1 MSELCSSRSE
11 QPEPSTPQKFEK
23 TIDLERPSL
32 EFPFQLALEEYF
44 QADGVGERE
53 DLIEHAKRTM
63 ELVEEFAGLKL
74 PPEALYA
81 VLLHDVVDRFHNR
94 DSQKCTP
101 ERRQAAGLALADVF
115 TNPETG
121 VTCAQGS
128 YVASLLADF
137 IATEKASAHHRV
149 RVATTIPEDIREIIT
164 DHYQESVPAEA
175 WRQIEPFV
183 DVEQM
188 AEFLDKTNIEAVI
201 IKACE
206 LLDNMC
212 YPSSSRESAKLQDVL
227 EAESFYAPLCEVMGF
242 DGLAA
247 SLRSQAHI
255 IRLEGQ
261 GKRKLIEEIREQYEK
276 TRHVG
281 VRNLVNTIFGTE
293 QVETEAVVG
302 LGSEASCHNRS
313 VHIGDFVAQNGK
325 AVYGK
330 YRLKTVGSW
339 AAKVHEAHQNDKPEY
354 TPMDVLG
361 LTVISKNVKAQA
373 RDFVEFLQRRID
385 MNPAFQ
391 LKKAASKSSAI
402 CVHGTVDYVTTVRRE
417 MEQRGFDTERC
428 EFVVQDA
435 ESVQQ
440 RGQKYQVSKTTF
452 LMDYPGLDKGVPVEV
467 QFVTEDER
475 RRSRTGEVAHIIYKY
490 IRQLE
495 RQRPVSDEDKLEQQN
510 SVSDKDK
517 HSIARE
523 MSQLLEQ
530 IHQRR
535 DYASHDLEVNE
546 RSTPARDALL
556 EDLYHFLCHELA

>member
-11 QPEPSTPQKFEK
+11 QLELSAPQKIEEI
-23 TIDLERPSL
+23 IDLERPSL
-32 EFPFQLALEEYF
+32 EFPFQLTLEGYF
-44 QADGVGERE
+44 QGEGVNERK
-53 DLIEHAKRTM
+53 DLVEHAERTM
-63 ELVEEFAGLKL
+63 KLVEEFAGLKL
-74 PPEALYA
+74 PPEAIHA
-81 VLLHDVVDRFHNR
+81 VLLHDVADRFHNR

-115 TNPETG
+115 TNPEIEITDS
-121 VTCAQGS
+121 QGL
-128 YVASLLADF
+128 YIASLLVDF
-137 IATEKASAHHRV
+137 ILVEEASGQHRLD
-149 RVATTIPEDIREIIT
+149 VANAIPESIREIIT
-164 DHYQESVPAEA
+164 DRYEGAVPAEA

-188 AEFLDKTNIEAVI
+188 AAFLDNTNIEAVI

-206 LLDNMC
+206 LLDNMR

-255 IRLEGQ
+255 IRLKGQ
-261 GKRKLIEEIREQYEK
+261 GKHELVKDIREQYE
-276 TRHVG
+276 TIRRAG
-281 VRNLVNTIFGTE
+281 VRNLVSAIFDA
-293 QVETEAVVG
+293 QIITEAAVG
-302 LGSEASCHNRS
+302 PRSEESCPNRS

-325 AVYGK
+325 LVYGK

-339 AAKVHEAHQNDKPEY
+339 AAKVHEARQNGKPEY

-373 RDFVEFLQRRID
+373 HDFVKFLERID
-385 MNPAFQ
+385 TTPVLD

-402 CVHGTVDYVTTVRRE
+402 CVHGTVDYVTTVRQE
-417 MEQRGFDTERC
+417 MEQRGFDIGRC
-428 EFVVQDA
+428 EFMVQDD
-435 ESVQQ
+435 ESVKQ
-440 RGQKYQVSKTTF
+440 RGQKYQVSKVTF

-495 RQRPVSDEDKLEQQN
+495 QQG
-510 SVSDKDK
+510 SVPDKDK
-517 HSIARE
+517 HSIAQT
-523 MSQLLEQ
+523 MSQLLRQ

-535 DYASHDLEVNE
+535 DYASHDLMVNE
-546 RSTPARDALL
+546 RSTPARDAFL
-556 EDLYHFLCHELA
+556 EDLWHFLQHELA

>member
-1 MSELCSSRSE
+1 MSELCSSYSE
-11 QPEPSTPQKFEK
+11 QLGLSAPLKFEK
-23 TIDLERPSL
+23 TTDSERVPLEGSFRS
-32 EFPFQLALEEYF
+32 ALEGYF
-44 QADGVGERE
+44 QGEGVNERE
-53 DLIEHAKRTM
+53 DLMAHAERTM
-63 ELVEEFAGLKL
+63 KLVEEFAGLKL
-74 PPEALYA
+74 PPEAIHA

-115 TNPETG
+115 TNPKIDM
-121 VTCAQGS
+121 TCAQGS

-137 IATEKASAHHRV
+137 IATEKASGQHRV
-149 RVATTIPEDIREIIT
+149 QVANTIPENIREIIT
-164 DHYQESVPAEA
+164 DRYEGSVPAEA
-175 WRQIEPFV
+175 WQQIEPFV

-212 YPSSSRESAKLQDVL
+212 HPSSSRESAKLQDVL

-255 IRLEGQ
+255 IRLKGQ
-261 GKRKLIEEIREQYEK
+261 GKRKLVEEIREQYE
-276 TRHVG
+276 TIRQVG

-293 QVETEAVVG
+293 EVVAEAVVG
-302 LGSEASCHNRS
+302 LRSEASCHNRP
-313 VHIGDFVAQNGK
+313 VHIGDFLAENGK
-325 AVYGK
+325 EVEGK

-339 AAKVHEAHQNDKPEY
+339 AAKVHEARQNDKLEY

-361 LTVISKNVKAQA
+361 LTVISDTVKDQA

-391 LKKAASKSSAI
+391 LKKANSKSSAI
-402 CVHGTVDYVTTVRRE
+402 YVQGTVDYVNAVRWE
-417 MEQRGFDTERC
+417 MWQHGFDIGRC
-428 EFVVQDA
+428 EFAIQDD
-435 ESVQQ
+435 ESVKQ
-440 RGQKYQVSKTTF
+440 RGQKYQVSKVTF
-452 LMDYPGLDKGVPVEV
+452 LMDHPELDKGVPVEV
-467 QFVTEDER
+467 QFVTKAER
-475 RRSRTGEVAHIIYKY
+475 QRSRTGEVAHIIYKY

-495 RQRPVSDEDKLEQQN
+495 RQRPVSDKEKYF
-510 SVSDKDK
+510 
-517 HSIARE
+517 IAQT
-523 MSQLLEQ
+523 MSRLLKQ

-535 DYASHDLEVNE
+535 DYASHDLMVNE

>member
-11 QPEPSTPQKFEK
+11 QLELSAPQKKFE
-23 TIDLERPSL
+23 IDLERQSL
-32 EFPFQLALEEYF
+32 EFSFQLALEGYF
-44 QADGVGERE
+44 EGEGVNERK
-53 DLIEHAKRTM
+53 DLVEHAERTM
-63 ELVEEFAGLKL
+63 KLAEEFAGLKL
-74 PPEALYA
+74 PPEAIHA
-81 VLLHDVVDRFHNR
+81 VLLHDVADRFHNR

-115 TNPETG
+115 TNPKIDM
-121 VTCAQGS
+121 TCAQVL
-128 YVASLLADF
+128 YVTSLLADL
-137 IATEKASAHHRV
+137 IETEKASGRHRLQ
-149 RVATTIPEDIREIIT
+149 VANTIPENIREIIT
-164 DHYQESVPAEA
+164 DRYEGSVPAEA

-206 LLDNMC
+206 LLDNMR

-255 IRLEGQ
+255 IRLKGQ
-261 GKRKLIEEIREQYEK
+261 GEHDLVKEIREQYE
-276 TRHVG
+276 TIRQVG

-293 QVETEAVVG
+293 EVVAKAVVG
-302 LGSEASCHNRS
+302 LRSEASCHNRP
-313 VHIGDFVAQNGK
+313 VHIGDFLAKNGK
-325 AVYGK
+325 KVEGK

-339 AAKVHEAHQNDKPEY
+339 AAKVHEARQNDKLEY

-361 LTVISKNVKAQA
+361 LTVISGTVKDQA

-391 LKKAASKSSAI
+391 LKKANSKSSAI
-402 CVHGTVDYVTTVRRE
+402 YVQGTVDYVNAVRWE
-417 MEQRGFDTERC
+417 MWQHGFDIGRC
-428 EFVVQDA
+428 EFAIQDD
-435 ESVQQ
+435 ESVKQC
-440 RGQKYQVSKTTF
+440 GQKYQVSKVTF
-452 LMDYPGLDKGVPVEV
+452 LMDHPGVNKGVPVEV
-467 QFVTEDER
+467 QFVTKAER
-475 RRSRTGEVAHIIYKY
+475 QRSRTGEVAHIIYKY

-495 RQRPVSDEDKLEQQN
+495 RKRPVPDEEKLF
-510 SVSDKDK
+510 
-517 HSIARE
+517 IAQT
-523 MSQLLEQ
+523 MSRLLKQ

-535 DYASHDLEVNE
+535 DYASHDLMVNE
-546 RSTPARDALL
+546 RSTPARDAFL
-556 EDLYHFLCHELA
+556 EDLWYFLQYELA

>member
-11 QPEPSTPQKFEK
+11 QLELGTPQKKFE
-23 TIDLERPSL
+23 IDLERPSL
-32 EFPFQLALEEYF
+32 EFPFKLALEEYF
-44 QADGVGERE
+44 RGEGVDERE
-53 DLIEHAKRTM
+53 DLVEHAERTM
-63 ELVEEFAGLKL
+63 KLVEEFAGLKL
-74 PPEALYA
+74 PPEAIHA

-101 ERRQAAGLALADVF
+101 ERRQAAGLALADVC
-115 TNPETG
+115 TNPGTG
-121 VTCAQGS
+121 MTREQGS

-137 IATEKASAHHRV
+137 ILVEEASGRHRLQ
-149 RVATTIPEDIREIIT
+149 VANTIPESIREIIT
-164 DHYQESVPAEA
+164 DRYEGSVPAEA
-175 WRQIEPFV
+175 WQQIEPFV

-206 LLDNMC
+206 LLDNMR

-255 IRLEGQ
+255 IRLKGQ
-261 GKRKLIEEIREQYEK
+261 GKRKLVEEIREQYE
-276 TRHVG
+276 TIRHAG

-293 QVETEAVVG
+293 EVVTEAVVG
-302 LGSEASCHNRS
+302 LRSEASCHNRP
-313 VHIGDFVAQNGK
+313 VHIGDFLAENGK
-325 AVYGK
+325 EVEGK

-339 AAKVHEAHQNDKPEY
+339 AAKVHEARQNGKPEY

-361 LTVISKNVKAQA
+361 LTVISDTVKDQA

-391 LKKAASKSSAI
+391 LKKANSKSKAI
-402 CVHGTVDYVTTVRRE
+402 CVQGTVDYVNAVRWE
-417 MEQRGFDTERC
+417 MWQHGFDIGRC
-428 EFVVQDA
+428 EFAIQDD
-435 ESVQQ
+435 ESVKQ
-440 RGQKYQVSKTTF
+440 RGQKYQVSKVTF
-452 LMDYPGLDKGVPVEV
+452 LMDHPELDKGVPVEV
-467 QFVTEDER
+467 QFVTKAER
-475 RRSRTGEVAHIIYKY
+475 QRSRTGEVAHIIYKY

-495 RQRPVSDEDKLEQQN
+495 RQR
-510 SVSDKDK
+510 SVSDKEK
-517 HSIARE
+517 HFIAQT
-523 MSQLLEQ
+523 MSRLLKQ

-535 DYASHDLEVNE
+535 DYASHDLMVNE
-546 RSTPARDALL
+546 RSTPARDAFL
-556 EDLYHFLCHELA
+556 EDLWHFLQHELA

>member
-11 QPEPSTPQKFEK
+11 QLELSTPQKFEK

-44 QADGVGERE
+44 RGEGVKERE
-53 DLIEHAKRTM
+53 DLVAHAERTM
-63 ELVEEFAGLKL
+63 KLVEEFAVRKL
-74 PPEALYA
+74 PPEAIYA
-81 VLLHDVVDRFHNR
+81 VLLHDVADRFHNR

-121 VTCAQGS
+121 VTCEQGL
-128 YVASLLADF
+128 YVASLLADL
-137 IATEKASAHHRV
+137 IATEKTSYYHRL
-149 RVATTIPEDIREIIT
+149 RVAGSIPEDIREIIT
-164 DHYQESVPAEA
+164 DRYEGAVPAEA

-188 AEFLDKTNIEAVI
+188 AAFLDNTNIEAVI

-206 LLDNMC
+206 LLDNMR

-255 IRLEGQ
+255 IRLKGR
-261 GKRKLIEEIREQYEK
+261 GKHELVKDIREQYE
-276 TRHVG
+276 TIRRAG
-281 VRNLVNTIFGTE
+281 VRNLVSAIFDA
-293 QVETEAVVG
+293 QIITEAAVG
-302 LGSEASCHNRS
+302 PRSEESCPNRS

-325 AVYGK
+325 LVYGK

-339 AAKVHEAHQNDKPEY
+339 AAKVHEARQNGKPEY

-373 RDFVEFLQRRID
+373 HDFVKFLERID
-385 MNPAFQ
+385 TTPVLD

-402 CVHGTVDYVTTVRRE
+402 CVHGTVDYVTTVRQE
-417 MEQRGFDTERC
+417 MEQRGFDIGRC
-428 EFVVQDA
+428 EFVVQDD
-435 ESVQQ
+435 ESVKQ

-495 RQRPVSDEDKLEQQN
+495 RQRPVSDEDK
-510 SVSDKDK
+510 
-517 HSIARE
+517 HSIAQT
-523 MSQLLEQ
+523 MSQLLKQ

-535 DYASHDLEVNE
+535 DYASHDLMVNE

-556 EDLYHFLCHELA
+556 EDLWHFLQYELA

>member
-11 QPEPSTPQKFEK
+11 QLELSAPQKKFE
-23 TIDLERPSL
+23 IDLERQSL
-32 EFPFQLALEEYF
+32 EFSFQLALEGYF
-44 QADGVGERE
+44 EGEGVNERK
-53 DLIEHAKRTM
+53 DLVEHAERTM
-63 ELVEEFAGLKL
+63 KLAEEFAGLKL
-74 PPEALYA
+74 PPEAIHA
-81 VLLHDVVDRFHNR
+81 VLLHDVADRFHNR

-115 TNPETG
+115 TNPKIDM
-121 VTCAQGS
+121 TCAQVS
-128 YVASLLADF
+128 YVTSLLADL
-137 IATEKASAHHRV
+137 IETEKASGRHRLQ
-149 RVATTIPEDIREIIT
+149 VANTIPESIREIIT
-164 DHYQESVPAEA
+164 DRYEGSVPAEA

-206 LLDNMC
+206 LLDNMR

-255 IRLEGQ
+255 IRLKGQ
-261 GKRKLIEEIREQYEK
+261 GEHDLIEEIREQYE
-276 TRHVG
+276 TIRHIG

-293 QVETEAVVG
+293 EVVTEAVVG
-302 LGSEASCHNRS
+302 PRSEASCHNRP
-313 VHIGDFVAQNGK
+313 VHIGDFLAENGK
-325 AVYGK
+325 EVEGK

-339 AAKVHEAHQNDKPEY
+339 AAKVHEARQNDKLEY

-361 LTVISKNVKAQA
+361 LTVISDTVKDQA

-402 CVHGTVDYVTTVRRE
+402 CVHGTVDYVTTVRQE
-417 MEQRGFDTERC
+417 MERCRFDTKRC
-428 EFVVQDA
+428 EFVVQDD
-435 ESVQQ
+435 ESVKQ
-440 RGQKYQVSKTTF
+440 RGQKYQVSKVTF
-452 LMDYPGLDKGVPVEV
+452 LMDHPGVDKGVPVEV
-467 QFVTEDER
+467 QFVTKAER
-475 RRSRTGEVAHIIYKY
+475 QRARTGEVAHIIYKY

-495 RQRPVSDEDKLEQQN
+495 QQGSASDEDKVSDEDKYA
-510 SVSDKDK
+510 
-517 HSIARE
+517 IAKE
-523 MSQLLEQ
+523 MSRLLKQ

-535 DYASHDLEVNE
+535 DYASHDLMVNE
-546 RSTPARDALL
+546 RSTPARDAFL
-556 EDLYHFLCHELA
+556 EDLWHFLQYELA

>member
-1 MSELCSSRSE
+1 MSELCSSCSE
-11 QPEPSTPQKFEK
+11 QLEQLGTPQKKFE
-23 TIDLERPSL
+23 IDLERPSL
-32 EFPFQLALEEYF
+32 EFPFQLTLEGYF
-44 QADGVGERE
+44 QGEGVNERK
-53 DLIEHAKRTM
+53 DLVGHAERTM
-63 ELVEEFAGLKL
+63 KLVEEFAGLKL
-74 PPEALYA
+74 PPEAIHA

-121 VTCAQGS
+121 MTCAQGS

-137 IATEKASAHHRV
+137 IAVEEASGRHRLQ
-149 RVATTIPEDIREIIT
+149 VANTIPENIREIIT
-164 DHYQESVPAEA
+164 DRYEGSVPAEA

-206 LLDNMC
+206 LLDNMR

-227 EAESFYAPLCEVMGF
+227 EAELFYAPLCEVMGF

-261 GKRKLIEEIREQYEK
+261 GKRKLIEEICEQYE
-276 TRHVG
+276 TIRHVG

-293 QVETEAVVG
+293 EVKTKAVVG
-302 LGSEASCHNRS
+302 PRSEESCPNRS
-313 VHIGDFVAQNGK
+313 IHIGDFSAQNGK
-325 AVYGK
+325 KVEGK

-339 AAKVHEAHQNDKPEY
+339 AAKVHEARQNDKLEY

-361 LTVISKNVKAQA
+361 LTVISDTVKDQA

-391 LKKAASKSSAI
+391 LKKANSKSSAI
-402 CVHGTVDYVTTVRRE
+402 YVQGTVDYVNAVRWE
-417 MEQRGFDTERC
+417 MWQHGFDIGRC
-428 EFVVQDA
+428 EFAIQDD
-435 ESVQQ
+435 ESVKQC
-440 RGQKYQVSKTTF
+440 GQKYQVSKVTF
-452 LMDYPGLDKGVPVEV
+452 LMDHPELDKGVPVEV
-467 QFVTEDER
+467 QFVTKAER
-475 RRSRTGEVAHIIYKY
+475 QRSRTGEVAHIIYKY
-490 IRQLE
+490 IRQLG
-495 RQRPVSDEDKLEQQN
+495 RQRPVSDEE
-510 SVSDKDK
+510 K
-517 HSIARE
+517 HFIAQT
-523 MSQLLEQ
+523 MSRLLRQ

-535 DYASHDLEVNE
+535 DYASHDLMVNE
-546 RSTPARDALL
+546 RSITARDAFL
-556 EDLYHFLCHELA
+556 EDLWYFLQHELA

>member
-11 QPEPSTPQKFEK
+11 QLELSAPQKKFE
-23 TIDLERPSL
+23 IDLERQSL
-32 EFPFQLALEEYF
+32 EFSFQLALEGYF
-44 QADGVGERE
+44 EGEGVNERK
-53 DLIEHAKRTM
+53 DLVEHAERTM
-63 ELVEEFAGLKL
+63 KLAEEFAGLKL
-74 PPEALYA
+74 PPEAIHA
-81 VLLHDVVDRFHNR
+81 VLLHDVADRFHNR

-115 TNPETG
+115 TNPKIDM
-121 VTCAQGS
+121 TCAQVS
-128 YVASLLADF
+128 YVTSLLADL
-137 IATEKASAHHRV
+137 IETEKASGRHRLQ
-149 RVATTIPEDIREIIT
+149 VANTIPESIREIIT
-164 DHYQESVPAEA
+164 DRYEGSVPAEA

-206 LLDNMC
+206 LLDNMR

-247 SLRSQAHI
+247 SLRSQVHI
-255 IRLEGQ
+255 IRLKGQ
-261 GKRKLIEEIREQYEK
+261 GKRKLIEEIREQYE
-276 TRHVG
+276 TIRHVG

-293 QVETEAVVG
+293 EVVTEAAVG
-302 LGSEASCHNRS
+302 PRSEESCPNRS
-313 VHIGDFVAQNGK
+313 IHIGDFLAQNGK
-325 AVYGK
+325 EVEGK

-339 AAKVHEAHQNDKPEY
+339 AAKVHEARQNDKPEY

-361 LTVISKNVKAQA
+361 LTVISDTVADQA
-373 RDFVEFLQRRID
+373 RDFVAFLQQRID
-385 MNPAFQ
+385 TTPAFQ

-402 CVHGTVDYVTTVRRE
+402 CVHGTVDYVTTVRQE
-417 MEQRGFDTERC
+417 MDQRGFDIGRC

-435 ESVQQ
+435 ESVKQ
-440 RGQKYQVSKTTF
+440 RGQKYQVSKVTF
-452 LMDYPGLDKGVPVEV
+452 LMDHPGVNKGVPVEV
-467 QFVTEDER
+467 QFVTKAER
-475 RRSRTGEVAHIIYKY
+475 QRSRTGEVAHIIYKY

-495 RQRPVSDEDKLEQQN
+495 QQRSVSAKDKLEQQN

-517 HSIARE
+517 HSIAQT
-523 MSQLLEQ
+523 MSRLLKQ

-535 DYASHDLEVNE
+535 DYASHDLMVNE
-546 RSTPARDALL
+546 RSTQARDAFL
-556 EDLYHFLCHELA
+556 EDLWYFLQYELA

>member
-11 QPEPSTPQKFEK
+11 QLELSAPQKKFE
-23 TIDLERPSL
+23 IDLERQSL
-32 EFPFQLALEEYF
+32 ESPFQLALEGYF
-44 QADGVGERE
+44 EGEGVNERK
-53 DLIEHAKRTM
+53 DLVEHAERTM
-63 ELVEEFAGLKL
+63 KLAEEFAGLKL
-74 PPEALYA
+74 PPEAIHA
-81 VLLHDVVDRFHNR
+81 VLLHDVADRFHNR

-115 TNPETG
+115 TNPKIDM
-121 VTCAQGS
+121 TCAQVS
-128 YVASLLADF
+128 YVTSLLADL
-137 IATEKASAHHRV
+137 IETEKASGRHRLQ
-149 RVATTIPEDIREIIT
+149 VANTIPESIREIIT
-164 DHYQESVPAEA
+164 DRYEGSVPAEA

-206 LLDNMC
+206 LLDNMR

-255 IRLEGQ
+255 IRLKGQ
-261 GKRKLIEEIREQYEK
+261 GEHDLIEEIREQYE
-276 TRHVG
+276 TIRHIG

-293 QVETEAVVG
+293 EVVTEAVVG
-302 LGSEASCHNRS
+302 PRSEESCPNRS
-313 VHIGDFVAQNGK
+313 IHIGDFLAKNGK
-325 AVYGK
+325 KVEGK

-339 AAKVHEAHQNDKPEY
+339 AAKVHEARQNDKLEY

-361 LTVISKNVKAQA
+361 LTVISGTVKDQA

-391 LKKAASKSSAI
+391 LKKANSKSSAI
-402 CVHGTVDYVTTVRRE
+402 YVQGTVDYVNAVRWE
-417 MEQRGFDTERC
+417 MWQHGFDIGRC
-428 EFVVQDA
+428 EFAIQDD
-435 ESVQQ
+435 ESVKQ
-440 RGQKYQVSKTTF
+440 RGQKYQVSKVTL
-452 LMDYPGLDKGVPVEV
+452 LMDHLGLDNGVPVEV
-467 QFVTEDER
+467 QFVTKAER
-475 RRSRTGEVAHIIYKY
+475 QRSRTGEVAHIIYKY

-495 RQRPVSDEDKLEQQN
+495 RKRPVPDEEKLF
-510 SVSDKDK
+510 
-517 HSIARE
+517 IAQT
-523 MSQLLEQ
+523 MSRLLKQ

-535 DYASHDLEVNE
+535 DYASHDLMVNE
-546 RSTPARDALL
+546 RSTPARDAFL
-556 EDLYHFLCHELA
+556 EDLWYFLQYELA

>member
-1 MSELCSSRSE
+1 MSELCSSCSE
-11 QPEPSTPQKFEK
+11 QLELGTLQKKFE
-23 TIDLERPSL
+23 IDLERPSL
-32 EFPFQLALEEYF
+32 ESPFQLTLEGYF
-44 QADGVGERE
+44 QSEGVNERK
-53 DLIEHAKRTM
+53 DLMAHAERTM
-63 ELVEEFAGLKL
+63 KLVEEFAGLKL
-74 PPEALYA
+74 PPEAIHA

-115 TNPETG
+115 TNPKTG
-121 VTCAQGS
+121 MTREQGS

-137 IATEKASAHHRV
+137 ILVEEVSGQHRLQ
-149 RVATTIPEDIREIIT
+149 VANTIPENIREIIT
-164 DHYQESVPAEA
+164 DRYEGSVPAEA
-175 WRQIEPFV
+175 WQQIEPFV

-255 IRLEGQ
+255 IRLKGQ
-261 GKRKLIEEIREQYEK
+261 GEHDLVKEIREQYE
-276 TRHVG
+276 TIRQVG

-293 QVETEAVVG
+293 EVKTEAVVG
-302 LGSEASCHNRS
+302 PRSEESCPNRS
-313 VHIGDFVAQNGK
+313 IHIGDFLAKNGK
-325 AVYGK
+325 KVEGK

-339 AAKVHEAHQNDKPEY
+339 AAKVHEARQNDKLEY

-361 LTVISKNVKAQA
+361 LTVISGTVKDQA

-391 LKKAASKSSAI
+391 LKKANSKSSAI
-402 CVHGTVDYVTTVRRE
+402 YMQGTVDYVNAVRWE
-417 MEQRGFDTERC
+417 MWQHGFDIGRC
-428 EFVVQDA
+428 EFAIQDD
-435 ESVQQ
+435 ESVKQC
-440 RGQKYQVSKTTF
+440 GQKYQVSKVTF
-452 LMDYPGLDKGVPVEV
+452 LMDHPELDKGVPVEV
-467 QFVTEDER
+467 QFVTKAER
-475 RRSRTGEVAHIIYKY
+475 QRSRTGEVAHIIYKY

-495 RQRPVSDEDKLEQQN
+495 RKRPVPDEEKLF
-510 SVSDKDK
+510 
-517 HSIARE
+517 IAQT
-523 MSQLLEQ
+523 MSRLLKQ

-535 DYASHDLEVNE
+535 DYASHDLMVNE
-546 RSTPARDALL
+546 RSITARDALL
-556 EDLYHFLCHELA
+556 GDLCHFLCHELA

>member
-11 QPEPSTPQKFEK
+11 QLELSAPQKKFE
-23 TIDLERPSL
+23 IDLERQSL
-32 EFPFQLALEEYF
+32 EFSFQLALEGYF
-44 QADGVGERE
+44 EGEGVNERK
-53 DLIEHAKRTM
+53 DLVEHAERTM
-63 ELVEEFAGLKL
+63 KLAEEFAGLKL
-74 PPEALYA
+74 PPEAIHA
-81 VLLHDVVDRFHNR
+81 VLLHDVADRFHNR

-115 TNPETG
+115 TNPKIDM
-121 VTCAQGS
+121 TCAQVS
-128 YVASLLADF
+128 YVTSLLADL
-137 IATEKASAHHRV
+137 IETEKASGRHRLQ
-149 RVATTIPEDIREIIT
+149 VANTIPESIREIIT
-164 DHYQESVPAEA
+164 DRYEGSVPAEA

-206 LLDNMC
+206 LLDNMR

-255 IRLEGQ
+255 IRLKGQ
-261 GKRKLIEEIREQYEK
+261 GEHDLIEEIREQYE
-276 TRHVG
+276 TIRHIG

-293 QVETEAVVG
+293 EVVTEAVVG
-302 LGSEASCHNRS
+302 PRSEASCHNRP
-313 VHIGDFVAQNGK
+313 VHIGDFLAENGK
-325 AVYGK
+325 EVEGK

-339 AAKVHEAHQNDKPEY
+339 AAKVHEARQNDKLEY

-361 LTVISKNVKAQA
+361 LTVISDTVKDQA
-373 RDFVEFLQRRID
+373 RDFMEFLQRRID

-402 CVHGTVDYVTTVRRE
+402 CVHGTVDYVTTVRQE
-417 MEQRGFDTERC
+417 MERCRFDTKRC
-428 EFVVQDA
+428 EFVVQDD
-435 ESVQQ
+435 ESVKQ
-440 RGQKYQVSKTTF
+440 RGQKYQVSKVTF
-452 LMDYPGLDKGVPVEV
+452 LMDHPGVDKGVPVEV
-467 QFVTEDER
+467 QFVTKAER
-475 RRSRTGEVAHIIYKY
+475 QRARTGEVAHIIYKY

-495 RQRPVSDEDKLEQQN
+495 QQGSASDEDKVSDEDKYA
-510 SVSDKDK
+510 
-517 HSIARE
+517 IAKE
-523 MSQLLEQ
+523 MSRLLKQ

-535 DYASHDLEVNE
+535 DYASHDLMVNE
-546 RSTPARDALL
+546 RSTPARDAFL
-556 EDLYHFLCHELA
+556 EDLWHFLQYELA

>member
-1 MSELCSSRSE
+1 MSELCSSCSE
-11 QPEPSTPQKFEK
+11 QLELGTLQKKFE
-23 TIDLERPSL
+23 IDLERPSL
-32 EFPFQLALEEYF
+32 ESPFQLTLKGYF
-44 QADGVGERE
+44 QSEGVNERK
-53 DLIEHAKRTM
+53 DLAAHAERTM
-63 ELVEEFAGLKL
+63 KLVEEFAGLKL
-74 PPEALYA
+74 PLEAIHA
-81 VLLHDVVDRFHNR
+81 VLLHDVADRFHNR

-115 TNPETG
+115 TNPKTG
-121 VTCAQGS
+121 MTREQGS

-137 IATEKASAHHRV
+137 IAVEEASGRHRLQ
-149 RVATTIPEDIREIIT
+149 VANTIPENIREIIT
-164 DHYQESVPAEA
+164 DRYNGSVPAEA
-175 WRQIEPFV
+175 WRQVEPFV

-206 LLDNMC
+206 LLDNMR

-261 GKRKLIEEIREQYEK
+261 GEHDLVKEIRGQYE
-276 TRHVG
+276 TIRHVG

-293 QVETEAVVG
+293 EVKTKAVVG
-302 LGSEASCHNRS
+302 PRSEASCHNRP
-313 VHIGDFVAQNGK
+313 VHIGDFLAENGK
-325 AVYGK
+325 EVEGK

-339 AAKVHEAHQNDKPEY
+339 AAKVHEARQNDKPEY
-354 TPMDVLG
+354 TLMDVLG
-361 LTVISKNVKAQA
+361 LTVISDTVKDQA

-391 LKKAASKSSAI
+391 LKKANSKSSAI
-402 CVHGTVDYVTTVRRE
+402 YVQGTVDYVNAVRWE
-417 MEQRGFDTERC
+417 MWQHGFDIGRC
-428 EFVVQDA
+428 EFAIQDD
-435 ESVQQ
+435 ESVKQ
-440 RGQKYQVSKTTF
+440 RGQKYQVSKATF
-452 LMDYPGLDKGVPVEV
+452 LMDHPELDKGVPVEV
-467 QFVTEDER
+467 QFVTKAER
-475 RRSRTGEVAHIIYKY
+475 QRSRTGEVAHIIYKY

-495 RQRPVSDEDKLEQQN
+495 RKRPVPDKE
-510 SVSDKDK
+510 K
-517 HSIARE
+517 HFIAQT
-523 MSQLLEQ
+523 MSRLLKQ

-535 DYASHDLEVNE
+535 DYASHDLMVNE

>member
-1 MSELCSSRSE
+1 MSELCSSCSE
-11 QPEPSTPQKFEK
+11 QLEQLGTPQKKFE
-23 TIDLERPSL
+23 IDLERQSL
-32 EFPFQLALEEYF
+32 ESPFQLALKEYF
-44 QADGVGERE
+44 RGEGVNERE
-53 DLIEHAKRTM
+53 DLAVHAERTM
-63 ELVEEFAGLKL
+63 KLVEEFAGLKL
-74 PPEALYA
+74 PPEAIHA

-115 TNPETG
+115 TNPRTG
-121 VTCAQGS
+121 MTCEQGS

-137 IATEKASAHHRV
+137 ILVEEVSGRHRLQ
-149 RVATTIPEDIREIIT
+149 VANTIPENIREIIT
-164 DHYQESVPAEA
+164 DRYEGSVPAEA

-206 LLDNMC
+206 LLDNMR

-255 IRLEGQ
+255 IRLKGQ
-261 GKRKLIEEIREQYEK
+261 GKRKLIEEIREQYE
-276 TRHVG
+276 TIRQVG

-293 QVETEAVVG
+293 QVETEAAVG
-302 LGSEASCHNRS
+302 PRSEESCPNRS
-313 VHIGDFVAQNGK
+313 IHIGDFLAQNGK
-325 AVYGK
+325 EVEGK

-339 AAKVHEAHQNDKPEY
+339 AAKVHEARQNGKPEY

-361 LTVISKNVKAQA
+361 LTVISDTVEDQA
-373 RDFVEFLQRRID
+373 HDFVKFLERID
-385 MNPAFQ
+385 ITPALH
-391 LKKAASKSSAI
+391 LKRAASKSSAI
-402 CVHGTVDYVTTVRRE
+402 CVHGTVDYVTTVRQE
-417 MEQRGFDTERC
+417 MEQRGFDIGRC
-428 EFVVQDA
+428 EFVVQDD
-435 ESVQQ
+435 ESVKQ
-440 RGQKYQVSKTTF
+440 RGQKYQVSKVTF
-452 LMDYPGLDKGVPVEV
+452 LMDHPEVDKGVPVEV
-467 QFVTEDER
+467 QFVTRDER

-495 RQRPVSDEDKLEQQN
+495 QQRSASAKGKLEQQDSVSDEDK
-510 SVSDKDK
+510 
-517 HSIARE
+517 HSIAQT
-523 MSQLLEQ
+523 MSRLLEQ

-535 DYASHDLEVNE
+535 DYASHDLMVNE

>member
-1 MSELCSSRSE
+1 MSELCSSCSE
-11 QPEPSTPQKFEK
+11 QLELGTLQKKFE
-23 TIDLERPSL
+23 IDLERPSL
-32 EFPFQLALEEYF
+32 ESPFQLTLEGYF
-44 QADGVGERE
+44 QSEGVNERK
-53 DLIEHAKRTM
+53 DLMAHAERTM
-63 ELVEEFAGLKL
+63 KLVEEFAGLKL
-74 PPEALYA
+74 PPEAIHA

-115 TNPETG
+115 TNRKTG
-121 VTCAQGS
+121 MTREQGS

-137 IATEKASAHHRV
+137 ILVEEVSGQHRLQ
-149 RVATTIPEDIREIIT
+149 VANTIPENIREIIT
-164 DHYQESVPAEA
+164 DRYEGSVPAEA
-175 WRQIEPFV
+175 WQQIEPFV

-255 IRLEGQ
+255 IRLKGQ
-261 GKRKLIEEIREQYEK
+261 GEHDLVKEIREQYE
-276 TRHVG
+276 TIRQVG

-293 QVETEAVVG
+293 EVKTEAVVG
-302 LGSEASCHNRS
+302 PRSEESCSNRS
-313 VHIGDFVAQNGK
+313 IHIGDFLAKNGK
-325 AVYGK
+325 KVEGK

-339 AAKVHEAHQNDKPEY
+339 AAKVHEARQNDKLEY

-361 LTVISKNVKAQA
+361 LTVISGTVKDQA

-391 LKKAASKSSAI
+391 LKKANSKSSAI
-402 CVHGTVDYVTTVRRE
+402 YVQGTVDYVNAVRWE
-417 MEQRGFDTERC
+417 MWQHGFDIGRC
-428 EFVVQDA
+428 EFAIQDD
-435 ESVQQ
+435 ESVKQC
-440 RGQKYQVSKTTF
+440 GQKYQVSKVTF
-452 LMDYPGLDKGVPVEV
+452 LMDHPELDKGVPVEV
-467 QFVTEDER
+467 QFVTKAER
-475 RRSRTGEVAHIIYKY
+475 QRSRTGEVAHIIYKY

-495 RQRPVSDEDKLEQQN
+495 RKRPVPDEEKLF
-510 SVSDKDK
+510 
-517 HSIARE
+517 IAQT
-523 MSQLLEQ
+523 MSRLLKQ

-535 DYASHDLEVNE
+535 DYASHDLMVNE
-546 RSTPARDALL
+546 RSTPARDAFL
-556 EDLYHFLCHELA
+556 EDLWYFLQYELA

>member
-1 MSELCSSRSE
+1 MSKVHSPSSERLGS
-11 QPEPSTPQKFEK
+11 STPQKFEE

-32 EFPFQLALEEYF
+32 EFPFQLALDEYF
-44 QADGVGERE
+44 RGEGVNERE
-53 DLIEHAKRTM
+53 DLVVHAERTM
-63 ELVEEFAGLKL
+63 KLVEEFAGLKL
-74 PPEALYA
+74 PPEAIHA

-115 TNPETG
+115 TNPKIDM
-121 VTCAQGS
+121 TCAQVS
-128 YVASLLADF
+128 YVASLIADF
-137 IATEKASAHHRV
+137 IAVEEASGQHRLQ
-149 RVATTIPEDIREIIT
+149 VANTIPESIREIIT
-164 DHYQESVPAEA
+164 DRYEGSVPAEA

-206 LLDNMC
+206 LLDNMR

-255 IRLEGQ
+255 IRLKGQ
-261 GKRKLIEEIREQYEK
+261 GKRKLVEEIREQYE
-276 TRHVG
+276 TIRRVG

-293 QVETEAVVG
+293 EVVAEAVVG
-302 LGSEASCHNRS
+302 PRSEESCPNRS
-313 VHIGDFVAQNGK
+313 IHIGDFLAKNGK
-325 AVYGK
+325 KVEGK

-339 AAKVHEAHQNDKPEY
+339 AAKVHEARQNDKLEY

-361 LTVISKNVKAQA
+361 LTVISDTVKDQA

-391 LKKAASKSSAI
+391 LKKANSKSSAI
-402 CVHGTVDYVTTVRRE
+402 YVQGTVDYVNAVRWE
-417 MEQRGFDTERC
+417 MWQHGFDIGRC
-428 EFVVQDA
+428 EFAIQDD
-435 ESVQQ
+435 ESVKQ
-440 RGQKYQVSKTTF
+440 RGQKYQVSKVTF
-452 LMDYPGLDKGVPVEV
+452 LMDHPELDNGVPVEV
-467 QFVTEDER
+467 QFVTKAER
-475 RRSRTGEVAHIIYKY
+475 QRSRTGEVAHIIYKY

-495 RQRPVSDEDKLEQQN
+495 RQRPVSDKE
-510 SVSDKDK
+510 K
-517 HSIARE
+517 HFIAQT
-523 MSQLLEQ
+523 MSRLLKQ

-535 DYASHDLEVNE
+535 DYASHDLMVNE

>member
-74 PPEALYA
+74 PPEAIHA

-121 VTCAQGS
+121 ITCAQGL
-128 YVASLLADF
+128 YIASLLADF
-137 IATEKASAHHRV
+137 IATEKASGQHRLQ
-149 RVATTIPEDIREIIT
+149 VANAISESIREIIT
-164 DHYQESVPAEA
+164 DRYEGSVPAEA

-206 LLDNMC
+206 LLDNMR

-227 EAESFYAPLCEVMGF
+227 EAESFYAPLCEMMGF

-255 IRLEGQ
+255 IRLKGQ
-261 GKRKLIEEIREQYEK
+261 GEHDLIKEIREQYE
-276 TRHVG
+276 TIRQVG

-293 QVETEAVVG
+293 KVKTEAVVG
-302 LGSEASCHNRS
+302 PRSEESCPNRS
-313 VHIGDFVAQNGK
+313 IHIGDFLAQNGK
-325 AVYGK
+325 EVEGK

-339 AAKVHEAHQNDKPEY
+339 AAKVHEARQNDKLEY

-361 LTVISKNVKAQA
+361 LTVISGTVKDQA

-391 LKKAASKSSAI
+391 LKKANSKSKAI
-402 CVHGTVDYVTTVRRE
+402 CVQGTVDYVNAVRWE
-417 MEQRGFDTERC
+417 MWQHGFDIGRC
-428 EFVVQDA
+428 EFAIQDD
-435 ESVQQ
+435 ESVKQC
-440 RGQKYQVSKTTF
+440 GQKYQVSKVTF
-452 LMDYPGLDKGVPVEV
+452 LMDHPELDKGVPVEV
-467 QFVTEDER
+467 QFVTKAER
-475 RRSRTGEVAHIIYKY
+475 QRSRTGEVAHIIYKY

-495 RQRPVSDEDKLEQQN
+495 RKRPVPDEEKLF
-510 SVSDKDK
+510 
-517 HSIARE
+517 IAQT
-523 MSQLLEQ
+523 MSRLLKQ

-535 DYASHDLEVNE
+535 DYASHDLMVNE
-546 RSTPARDALL
+546 RSTPARDAFL
-556 EDLYHFLCHELA
+556 EDLWYFLQHELA

>member
-1 MSELCSSRSE
+1 MSELCSSCSE
-11 QPEPSTPQKFEK
+11 QLELGTPQNKSE
-23 TIDLERPSL
+23 IDLERPSL
-32 EFPFQLALEEYF
+32 EFPFQLALEGYF
-44 QADGVGERE
+44 QGEGVNERK
-53 DLIEHAKRTM
+53 DLVAHAERTM
-63 ELVEEFAGLKL
+63 KLVEEFAGLKL
-74 PPEALYA
+74 PLEAIHA

-121 VTCAQGS
+121 MTREQGS

-137 IATEKASAHHRV
+137 IAVEEASGRHRLQV
-149 RVATTIPEDIREIIT
+149 SNTIPENIREIIT
-164 DHYQESVPAEA
+164 DRYEGSVPAEA

-206 LLDNMC
+206 LLDNMR

-255 IRLEGQ
+255 IRLKGQ
-261 GKRKLIEEIREQYEK
+261 GEHDLVKEIRGQYE
-276 TRHVG
+276 TIRHVG

-293 QVETEAVVG
+293 EVKTEAVVG
-302 LGSEASCHNRS
+302 PRSEASCPNRS
-313 VHIGDFVAQNGK
+313 IHIGDFLAKNGK
-325 AVYGK
+325 KVEGK

-339 AAKVHEAHQNDKPEY
+339 AAKVHEARQNDKLEY

-361 LTVISKNVKAQA
+361 LTVISGTVKDQA

-391 LKKAASKSSAI
+391 LKKANSKSSAI
-402 CVHGTVDYVTTVRRE
+402 YVQGTIDYVNAVRWE
-417 MEQRGFDTERC
+417 MWQHGFDIGRC
-428 EFVVQDA
+428 EFAIQDD
-435 ESVQQ
+435 ESVKQC
-440 RGQKYQVSKTTF
+440 GQKYQVSKVTF
-452 LMDYPGLDKGVPVEV
+452 LMDHPELDKGVPVEV
-467 QFVTEDER
+467 QFVTKAER
-475 RRSRTGEVAHIIYKY
+475 QRSRTGEVAHIIYKY

-495 RQRPVSDEDKLEQQN
+495 RKRPVPDEEKLF
-510 SVSDKDK
+510 
-517 HSIARE
+517 IAQT
-523 MSQLLEQ
+523 MSRLLKQ

-535 DYASHDLEVNE
+535 DYASHDLMVNE
-546 RSTPARDALL
+546 RSITARDAFL
-556 EDLYHFLCHELA
+556 EDLWYFLQHELA

>member
-11 QPEPSTPQKFEK
+11 QPEPSAPQKIEK
-23 TIDLERPSL
+23 MINLERPSL
-32 EFPFQLALEEYF
+32 EFPFQLVLEEYF
-44 QADGVGERE
+44 RGEGVNERE
-53 DLIEHAKRTM
+53 DLAAHAERTM
-63 ELVEEFAGLKL
+63 KLVEEFAGLKL
-74 PPEALYA
+74 PPEAIHA
-81 VLLHDVVDRFHNR
+81 VLLHDVADRFHNR

-121 VTCAQGS
+121 ITCAQGS
-128 YVASLLADF
+128 YIASLLADF
-137 IATEKASAHHRV
+137 IATEQASIEHRLQ
-149 RVATTIPEDIREIIT
+149 VAGSIPEDIREIIT
-164 DHYQESVPAEA
+164 DRYEGSVPAEA

-188 AEFLDKTNIEAVI
+188 AKFLDNTNIEAVI

-206 LLDNMC
+206 LLDNMR

-255 IRLEGQ
+255 IRLKGQ
-261 GKRKLIEEIREQYEK
+261 GKHDLIEEIRGQYE
-276 TRHVG
+276 TIRQVG

-302 LGSEASCHNRS
+302 PRSEESCPNRS
-313 VHIGDFVAQNGK
+313 IHIGDFLAQNGK
-325 AVYGK
+325 EVEGK

-339 AAKVHEAHQNDKPEY
+339 AAKVHEARQNDKPEY

-361 LTVISKNVKAQA
+361 LTVISDTVKAQA
-373 RDFVEFLQRRID
+373 RDFVAFLQQRID
-385 MNPAFQ
+385 TTPAFQ

-402 CVHGTVDYVTTVRRE
+402 CVHGTVDYVNAVRRE

-428 EFVVQDA
+428 EFAIQDD
-435 ESVQQ
+435 ESVKQ
-440 RGQKYQVSKTTF
+440 RGQKYQVSKVTF
-452 LMDYPGLDKGVPVEV
+452 LMDHPELDKGVPVEV
-467 QFVTEDER
+467 QFVTRDER
-475 RRSRTGEVAHIIYKY
+475 QRSRTGEVAHIIYKY

-495 RQRPVSDEDKLEQQN
+495 RQKPVSDEDKRL
-510 SVSDKDK
+510 
-517 HSIARE
+517 IAKE
-523 MSQLLEQ
+523 MSRLLKQ

-535 DYASHDLEVNE
+535 DYASHDLMVNE
-546 RSTPARDALL
+546 RSTQARDAFL
-556 EDLYHFLCHELA
+556 EDLWYFLQYELA

>member
-1 MSELCSSRSE
+1 MSELCSSCSE
-11 QPEPSTPQKFEK
+11 QLELGTLQKKFE
-23 TIDLERPSL
+23 IDLERPSL
-32 EFPFQLALEEYF
+32 ESPFQLTLGEYF
-44 QADGVGERE
+44 RGEGVDERE
-53 DLIEHAKRTM
+53 DLVEHAERTM
-63 ELVEEFAGLKL
+63 KLVEEFAGLKL
-74 PPEALYA
+74 PPEAIHA

-101 ERRQAAGLALADVF
+101 ERRQAAGSALADVF
-115 TNPETG
+115 TNPKTG
-121 VTCAQGS
+121 MTREQGA

-137 IATEKASAHHRV
+137 ILVEEVSGRHRLQ
-149 RVATTIPEDIREIIT
+149 VANTIPENIREIIT
-164 DHYQESVPAEA
+164 DRYEGSVPAEA

-206 LLDNMC
+206 LLDNMR

-261 GKRKLIEEIREQYEK
+261 GEHDLIKEIREQYE
-276 TRHVG
+276 TIRQVG

-293 QVETEAVVG
+293 EVVAKAVVG
-302 LGSEASCHNRS
+302 PRSEESCPNRS
-313 VHIGDFVAQNGK
+313 IHIGDFLAQNGK
-325 AVYGK
+325 EVEGK

-339 AAKVHEAHQNDKPEY
+339 AAKVHEARQNGKPEY

-361 LTVISKNVKAQA
+361 LTVISDTVADQA
-373 RDFVEFLQRRID
+373 RDFVEFLQQRID

-402 CVHGTVDYVTTVRRE
+402 CVHGTVDYVTTVRQE
-417 MEQRGFDTERC
+417 MEQRGFDIGRC

-435 ESVQQ
+435 ESVKQ
-440 RGQKYQVSKTTF
+440 RGQKYQVSKVTF
-452 LMDYPGLDKGVPVEV
+452 LMDHPGVNKGVPVEV
-467 QFVTEDER
+467 QFVTKAER
-475 RRSRTGEVAHIIYKY
+475 QRSRTGEVAHIIYKY

-495 RQRPVSDEDKLEQQN
+495 QQPSVPDEK
-510 SVSDKDK
+510 KY
-517 HSIARE
+517 SIAQT
-523 MSQLLEQ
+523 MSRLLKQ

-535 DYASHDLEVNE
+535 DYASHDLMVNE
-546 RSTPARDALL
+546 RSTPARDAFL
-556 EDLYHFLCHELA
+556 EDLWYFLQYELA

>member
-1 MSELCSSRSE
+1 MSELCSSCSE
-11 QPEPSTPQKFEK
+11 QLELGTLQKKFE
-23 TIDLERPSL
+23 IDLERPSL
-32 EFPFQLALEEYF
+32 ESHFQLALEEYF
-44 QADGVGERE
+44 RGEGVNERE
-53 DLIEHAKRTM
+53 DLAAHAERTM
-63 ELVEEFAGLKL
+63 KLVEEFAGLKL
-74 PPEALYA
+74 PPEAIHA

-121 VTCAQGS
+121 MTCAQGS
-128 YVASLLADF
+128 YVASLIADF
-137 IATEKASAHHRV
+137 IATEKASGQHRV
-149 RVATTIPEDIREIIT
+149 QVANTIPENIREIIT
-164 DHYQESVPAEA
+164 DRYKGSVPAEA

-183 DVEQM
+183 DVKQM

-212 YPSSSRESAKLQDVL
+212 YPSSLRESAKLQDVL

-255 IRLEGQ
+255 IRLKGQ
-261 GKRKLIEEIREQYEK
+261 GEHDLIEEIREQYE
-276 TRHVG
+276 TIRQVG

-293 QVETEAVVG
+293 KVKTEAVVG
-302 LGSEASCHNRS
+302 PRSEESCPNRS
-313 VHIGDFVAQNGK
+313 IHIGDFLAKNGK
-325 AVYGK
+325 KVEGK

-339 AAKVHEAHQNDKPEY
+339 AAKVYEARQNDKLEY

-361 LTVISKNVKAQA
+361 LTVISDTVKDQA

-391 LKKAASKSSAI
+391 LKKANSKSSAI
-402 CVHGTVDYVTTVRRE
+402 YVQGTVDYVNAVRWE
-417 MEQRGFDTERC
+417 MWQHGFDIGRC
-428 EFVVQDA
+428 EFAIQDD
-435 ESVQQ
+435 ESVKQ
-440 RGQKYQVSKTTF
+440 RGQKYQVSKVTF
-452 LMDYPGLDKGVPVEV
+452 LMDHPELDNGVPVEV
-467 QFVTEDER
+467 QFVTKAER
-475 RRSRTGEVAHIIYKY
+475 QRSRTGEVAHIIYKY

-495 RQRPVSDEDKLEQQN
+495 RQRSVSDEEKLF
-510 SVSDKDK
+510 
-517 HSIARE
+517 IAQT
-523 MSQLLEQ
+523 MSRLLKQ

-535 DYASHDLEVNE
+535 DYASHDLMVNE
-546 RSTPARDALL
+546 RSTPARDAFL
-556 EDLYHFLCHELA
+556 EDLWYFLQYELA

>member
-1 MSELCSSRSE
+1 MSELCSSCSE
-11 QPEPSTPQKFEK
+11 QLELGTLQKKFE
-23 TIDLERPSL
+23 IDLERPSL
-32 EFPFQLALEEYF
+32 ESPFQLTLKEYF
-44 QADGVGERE
+44 RGEGVNERE
-53 DLIEHAKRTM
+53 DLAAHAERTM
-63 ELVEEFAGLKL
+63 KLVEEFAGLKL
-74 PPEALYA
+74 PPEAIHA

-115 TNPETG
+115 TNPKIDM
-121 VTCAQGS
+121 TCAQVS
-128 YVASLLADF
+128 YVASLIADF
-137 IATEKASAHHRV
+137 IAVEEASGRHRLK
-149 RVATTIPEDIREIIT
+149 VANTIPESIREIIT
-164 DHYQESVPAEA
+164 DRYEGSVPAEA

-206 LLDNMC
+206 LLDNMR

-255 IRLEGQ
+255 IRLKGQ
-261 GKRKLIEEIREQYEK
+261 GEHDLVKEIREQYE
-276 TRHVG
+276 TIRQVG

-293 QVETEAVVG
+293 EVVAKAVVG
-302 LGSEASCHNRS
+302 LRSEESCPNRS
-313 VHIGDFVAQNGK
+313 IHIGDFLAKNGK
-325 AVYGK
+325 KVEGK

-339 AAKVHEAHQNDKPEY
+339 AAKVHEARQNDKLEY

-361 LTVISKNVKAQA
+361 LTVISDTVKDQA

-391 LKKAASKSSAI
+391 LKKANSKSSAI
-402 CVHGTVDYVTTVRRE
+402 YVQGTVDYVNAVRWE
-417 MEQRGFDTERC
+417 MWQHGFDIGRC
-428 EFVVQDA
+428 EFVIQDD
-435 ESVQQ
+435 ESVKQ
-440 RGQKYQVSKTTF
+440 RGQKYRVSKVTF
-452 LMDYPGLDKGVPVEV
+452 LMDHPELDKGVPVEV
-467 QFVTEDER
+467 QFVTKAER
-475 RRSRTGEVAHIIYKY
+475 QRSRTGEVAHIIYKY

-495 RQRPVSDEDKLEQQN
+495 RKRPVPDEEKIF
-510 SVSDKDK
+510 
-517 HSIARE
+517 IAQT
-523 MSQLLEQ
+523 MSRLLKQ

-535 DYASHDLEVNE
+535 DYASHDLMVNE
-546 RSTPARDALL
+546 RSTPARDAFL
-556 EDLYHFLCHELA
+556 EDLWYFLQHELA

>member
-1 MSELCSSRSE
+1 MSELCSSCSE
-11 QPEPSTPQKFEK
+11 QLELSAPQKKFE
-23 TIDLERPSL
+23 IDLERQSL
-32 EFPFQLALEEYF
+32 EFSFQLALEGYF
-44 QADGVGERE
+44 EGEGVNERK
-53 DLIEHAKRTM
+53 DLVEHAERTM
-63 ELVEEFAGLKL
+63 KLAEEFAGLKL
-74 PPEALYA
+74 PPEAIHA
-81 VLLHDVVDRFHNR
+81 VLLHDVADRFHNR

-115 TNPETG
+115 TNPKIDM
-121 VTCAQGS
+121 TCAQVS
-128 YVASLLADF
+128 YVASLLADL
-137 IATEKASAHHRV
+137 IETEKASGRHRLQ
-149 RVATTIPEDIREIIT
+149 VANTIPESIREIIT
-164 DHYQESVPAEA
+164 DRYEGSVPAEA

-206 LLDNMC
+206 LLDNMR

-255 IRLEGQ
+255 IRLKGQ
-261 GKRKLIEEIREQYEK
+261 GEHDLIEEIREQYE
-276 TRHVG
+276 TIRHIG

-293 QVETEAVVG
+293 EVVTEAVVG
-302 LGSEASCHNRS
+302 PRSEASCHNRP
-313 VHIGDFVAQNGK
+313 VHIGDFLAENGK
-325 AVYGK
+325 EVEGK

-339 AAKVHEAHQNDKPEY
+339 AAKVHEARQNDKLEY

-361 LTVISKNVKAQA
+361 LTVISDTVKDQA

-402 CVHGTVDYVTTVRRE
+402 CVHGTVDYVTTVRQE
-417 MEQRGFDTERC
+417 MERCRFDTKRC
-428 EFVVQDA
+428 EFVVQDD
-435 ESVQQ
+435 ESVKQ
-440 RGQKYQVSKTTF
+440 RGQKYQVSKVTF
-452 LMDYPGLDKGVPVEV
+452 LMDHPGVDKGVPVEV
-467 QFVTEDER
+467 QFVTKAER
-475 RRSRTGEVAHIIYKY
+475 QRARTGEVAHIIYKY

-495 RQRPVSDEDKLEQQN
+495 QQGSASDEDK
-510 SVSDKDK
+510 VSDENKYA
-517 HSIARE
+517 IAKE
-523 MSQLLEQ
+523 MSRLLKQ

-535 DYASHDLEVNE
+535 DYASHDLMVNE
-546 RSTPARDALL
+546 RSTPARDAFL
-556 EDLYHFLCHELA
+556 EDLWHFLQYELA

>member
-1 MSELCSSRSE
+1 VNER
-11 QPEPSTPQKFEK
+11 K
-23 TIDLERPSL
+23 DLV
-32 EFPFQLALEEYF
+32 A
-44 QADGVGERE
+44 
-53 DLIEHAKRTM
+53 HAERTM
-63 ELVEEFAGLKL
+63 KLAEEFAGLKL
-74 PPEALYA
+74 PPEAIHA
-81 VLLHDVVDRFHNR
+81 VLLHDVADRFHNR

-115 TNPETG
+115 TNPEIEITDS
-121 VTCAQGS
+121 QGL
-128 YVASLLADF
+128 YIASLLVDF
-137 IATEKASAHHRV
+137 ILVEEASGQHRLD
-149 RVATTIPEDIREIIT
+149 VANAIPESIREIIT
-164 DHYQESVPAEA
+164 DRYEGSVPAEA

-188 AEFLDKTNIEAVI
+188 AAFLDKTNIEAVI

-206 LLDNMC
+206 LLDNMR

-255 IRLEGQ
+255 IRLKGQ
-261 GKRKLIEEIREQYEK
+261 GKHELVKDIREQYE
-276 TRHVG
+276 TIRRAG
-281 VRNLVNTIFGTE
+281 VRNLVSAIFDA
-293 QVETEAVVG
+293 QIITEAAVG
-302 LGSEASCHNRS
+302 PRSEASCPNRS
-313 VHIGDFVAQNGK
+313 IHIGDFVAQNGK
-325 AVYGK
+325 LVYGK

-373 RDFVEFLQRRID
+373 HDFVEFLQRRID

-417 MEQRGFDTERC
+417 MEQRGLDTERC
-428 EFVVQDA
+428 EFVVQNA

-467 QFVTEDER
+467 QFVTKAER
-475 RRSRTGEVAHIIYKY
+475 QRSRTGEVAHIIYKY

-495 RQRPVSDEDKLEQQN
+495 RQHSVSDEDK
-510 SVSDKDK
+510 
-517 HSIARE
+517 HSIA
-523 MSQLLEQ
+523 
-530 IHQRR
+530 
-535 DYASHDLEVNE
+535 
-546 RSTPARDALL
+546 
-556 EDLYHFLCHELA
+556 ELAWQYKRFFLDHSDQ

>member
-32 EFPFQLALEEYF
+32 EFPFQLTLEGYF
-44 QADGVGERE
+44 QGEGVNERE
-53 DLIEHAKRTM
+53 DLVAHAERTM

-74 PPEALYA
+74 PPEAIHA
-81 VLLHDVVDRFHNR
+81 VLLHDVADRFHNR

-115 TNPETG
+115 TNPEIEIT
-121 VTCAQGS
+121 VLQVLYIT
-128 YVASLLADF
+128 SLLVDF
-137 IATEKASAHHRV
+137 ILVEEASTYHRL
-149 RVATTIPEDIREIIT
+149 RVAGSIPDDIREIIT
-164 DHYQESVPAEA
+164 DRYEGSIPAEA
-175 WRQIEPFV
+175 WRQVEPFV

-255 IRLEGQ
+255 IRLKGQ
-261 GKRKLIEEIREQYEK
+261 GERKLIEEIREQYE
-276 TRHVG
+276 TIRQVG

-302 LGSEASCHNRS
+302 LRSEASCHNRPI
-313 VHIGDFVAQNGK
+313 HIGDFVAQNGK
-325 AVYGK
+325 EVEGK

-339 AAKVHEAHQNDKPEY
+339 AAKVHEARQNGKPEY

-361 LTVISKNVKAQA
+361 LTVISDTVEDQA
-373 RDFVEFLQRRID
+373 RDFVAFLQQRID
-385 MNPAFQ
+385 TTPAFQ

-402 CVHGTVDYVTTVRRE
+402 CVHGTVDYVTTVRQE
-417 MEQRGFDTERC
+417 MERCRFDTKRC
-428 EFVVQDA
+428 EFVVQDD
-435 ESVQQ
+435 ESVKQ
-440 RGQKYQVSKTTF
+440 RGQKYQVSKVTF
-452 LMDYPGLDKGVPVEV
+452 LMDHPGVDKGVPVEV
-467 QFVTEDER
+467 QFVTRDER
-475 RRSRTGEVAHIIYKY
+475 QRSRTGEVAHIIYKY

-495 RQRPVSDEDKLEQQN
+495 QQGSASDEDKYA
-510 SVSDKDK
+510 
-517 HSIARE
+517 IAKE
-523 MSQLLEQ
+523 MSRLLKQ

-535 DYASHDLEVNE
+535 DYASHDLMVNE
-546 RSTPARDALL
+546 RSTPARDAFL
-556 EDLYHFLCHELA
+556 EDLWHFLQYELA

>member
-1 MSELCSSRSE
+1 MSELCSSCSE
-11 QPEPSTPQKFEK
+11 QLEQLGTPQKKFE
-23 TIDLERPSL
+23 INLERPSL
-32 EFPFQLALEEYF
+32 ESPFQLTLEGYF
-44 QADGVGERE
+44 QSEGVNERK
-53 DLIEHAKRTM
+53 DLVEHAERTM
-63 ELVEEFAGLKL
+63 KLVEEFAGLKL
-74 PPEALYA
+74 PPEAIHA

-115 TNPETG
+115 TNPKTRMTRE
-121 VTCAQGS
+121 QGS

-137 IATEKASAHHRV
+137 ILVEEVSGRHRLQ
-149 RVATTIPEDIREIIT
+149 VANTIPENIREIIT
-164 DHYQESVPAEA
+164 DRYEGSVPAEA

-206 LLDNMC
+206 LLDNMR

-255 IRLEGQ
+255 IRLKGQ
-261 GKRKLIEEIREQYEK
+261 GEHDLIEEIREQYE
-276 TRHVG
+276 TIRQVG

-293 QVETEAVVG
+293 EVVAKAVVG
-302 LGSEASCHNRS
+302 LRSEASCHNRP
-313 VHIGDFVAQNGK
+313 VHIGDFLAKNGK
-325 AVYGK
+325 KVEGK

-339 AAKVHEAHQNDKPEY
+339 AAKVHEARQNDKLEY

-361 LTVISKNVKAQA
+361 LTVISGTVKDQA

-391 LKKAASKSSAI
+391 LKKANSKSSAI
-402 CVHGTVDYVTTVRRE
+402 YVQGTVDYVNAVRWE
-417 MEQRGFDTERC
+417 MWQHGFDIGRC
-428 EFVVQDA
+428 EFAIQDD
-435 ESVQQ
+435 ESVKQC
-440 RGQKYQVSKTTF
+440 GQKYQVSKVTF
-452 LMDYPGLDKGVPVEV
+452 LMDHPELDKGVPVEV
-467 QFVTEDER
+467 QFVTKAER
-475 RRSRTGEVAHIIYKY
+475 QRSRTGEVAHIIYKY

-495 RQRPVSDEDKLEQQN
+495 RKRPVPDEEKLF
-510 SVSDKDK
+510 
-517 HSIARE
+517 IAQT
-523 MSQLLEQ
+523 MSRLLKQ

-535 DYASHDLEVNE
+535 DYASHDLMVNE
-546 RSTPARDALL
+546 RSTPARDAFL
-556 EDLYHFLCHELA
+556 EDLWYFLQYELA

>member
-1 MSELCSSRSE
+1 MSELCSSCSE
-11 QPEPSTPQKFEK
+11 QLELGTPQKKFE
-23 TIDLERPSL
+23 INLERPSL
-32 EFPFQLALEEYF
+32 EFPFQLTLKEYF
-44 QADGVGERE
+44 RGEGVNERK
-53 DLIEHAKRTM
+53 DLMAHAERTM
-63 ELVEEFAGLKL
+63 KLVEEFAGLKL
-74 PPEALYA
+74 PPEAIHA

-101 ERRQAAGLALADVF
+101 ERRQAAGLALADVC
-115 TNPETG
+115 TNPRTG
-121 VTCAQGS
+121 MTREQGL
-128 YVASLLADF
+128 YMASLLADL
-137 IATEKASAHHRV
+137 IATEKASGQHRLQ
-149 RVATTIPEDIREIIT
+149 VANTIPESIREIIT
-164 DHYQESVPAEA
+164 DRYEGSVPAEA

-255 IRLEGQ
+255 IRLKGQ
-261 GKRKLIEEIREQYEK
+261 GKHNLIEEIREQYE
-276 TRHVG
+276 TIRQVG

-293 QVETEAVVG
+293 EVKTVAVVG
-302 LGSEASCHNRS
+302 PRSEESCPNRS
-313 VHIGDFVAQNGK
+313 IHIGDFLAQNGK
-325 AVYGK
+325 EVEGK

-339 AAKVHEAHQNDKPEY
+339 AAKVHEARQNDKPEY
-354 TPMDVLG
+354 APMDVLG
-361 LTVISKNVKAQA
+361 LTVISGTVKDQA

-391 LKKAASKSSAI
+391 LKKANSKSKAI
-402 CVHGTVDYVTTVRRE
+402 CVQGTVDYVNAVRWE
-417 MEQRGFDTERC
+417 MWQHGFDIGRC
-428 EFVVQDA
+428 EFAIQDD
-435 ESVQQ
+435 ESVKQ
-440 RGQKYQVSKTTF
+440 RGQKYQVSKVTF
-452 LMDYPGLDKGVPVEV
+452 LMDHPELDKGVPVEV
-467 QFVTEDER
+467 QFVTKAER

-495 RQRPVSDEDKLEQQN
+495 RKRPVPDKE
-510 SVSDKDK
+510 K
-517 HSIARE
+517 HFIAQT
-523 MSQLLEQ
+523 MSRLLRQ

-535 DYASHDLEVNE
+535 DYASHDLMVNE
-546 RSTPARDALL
+546 RSITARDAFL
-556 EDLYHFLCHELA
+556 EDLWHFLQHELA